1 MKILGLQ
8 TESETGQNDSVQDKS
23 QAAGCDQ
30 DCNTENDHA
39 DAD

>member
-1 MKILGLQ
+1 MKFLGLQ
-8 TESETGQNDSVQDKS
+8 EKKETSQNDSVQDKS
-23 QAAGCDQ
+23 QAIDCDQ